1 MKANNSW
8 ASVGLFAAMQ
18 LIGKCKKNA
27 FEIAQI
33 YGATAYL
40 KGVQMARDLFLYQI
54 GIFACVLLSVIGVL
68 LMEAAVIF
76 YIPVEISV
84 RIILVF
90 ALGGINFL
98 TGVIFLG
105 YFSSS
110 ERWLRQASKYN
121 AWVKATMDEESFL
134 RQKKG

>member
-1 MKANNSW
+1 MKVNSSW
-8 ASVGLFAAMQ
+8 ASVGLFAAIQ

-54 GIFACVLLSVIGVL
+54 GILACVLLSVVGVI

-76 YIPVEISV
+76 YIPVETSTRV
-84 RIILVF
+84 ILAF

-98 TGVIFLG
+98 TGAIFLG

-121 AWVKATMDEESFL
+121 SWVKAAMDEESFS
-134 RQKKG
+134 RQKRG

>member
-8 ASVGLFAAMQ
+8 ASVGLFAALQ

-40 KGVQMARDLFLYQI
+40 KGVQMARDLFLYQV
-54 GIFACVLLSVIGVL
+54 GILACVLLSVVGVL

-76 YIPVEISV
+76 YIPVGTSTRV
-84 RIILVF
+84 ILAF

-98 TGVIFLG
+98 TGAILLG

-121 AWVKATMDEESFL
+121 TWVKAMMDEESFS